1 MIFEQR
7 DSKLTKIVS
16 LTGKKRI
23 KNEGHRRKEKIVEV
37 DIKKER
43 LNLFFLL

>member
-23 KNEGHRRKEKIVEV
+23 KNEGHRRKEKIVEE
-37 DIKKER
+37 DTKKER
-43 LNLFFLL
+43 LIFFLL